1 MQSHRKPNSRCIFS
15 CCRRTRLWLA
25 VSIVAPDSAAA
36 AGGRASPCGRGG
48 LPRCAQHAPA
58 PAHAPGGLLSR
69 GFPRRA
75 HVTWLPGEP
84 AAPGLVCIACV
95 RAYVRACR
103 SGPGGGSAS
112 ASGASATVPLV
123 VTGGG
128 SVGTSLSVTGSPT
141 RLRVTPGT
149 FPPACAKARVPP
161 SALGGDGQGMHP
173 RMGRELGEGAGQAAA
188 RSGSQDRR
196 RAGRG
201 MAGEVTQATGRRARA
216 RRGGGARGTGDPER
230 TSFRRDGT
238 RVSAPPERP
247 GWSAGA
253 GPTAGPCGA
262 GV

>member
-1 MQSHRKPNSRCIFS
+1 M
-15 CCRRTRLWLA
+15 
-25 VSIVAPDSAAA
+25 
-36 AGGRASPCGRGG
+36 
-48 LPRCAQHAPA
+48 
-58 PAHAPGGLLSR
+58 
-69 GFPRRA
+69 
-75 HVTWLPGEP
+75 
-84 AAPGLVCIACV
+84 
-95 RAYVRACR
+95 
-103 SGPGGGSAS
+103 
-112 ASGASATVPLV
+112 
-123 VTGGG
+123 
-128 SVGTSLSVTGSPT
+128 GTSLSVTGSPT

-149 FPPACAKARVPP
+149 FPLACAKARVPP
-161 SALGGDGQGMHP
+161 SALGGDGQGMH
-173 RMGRELGEGAGQAAA
+173 RRLGRERGEGAGQAAA
-188 RSGSQDRR
+188 RGGSLGRR